1 MKKKIISLVLGA
13 MFLALSFPAH
23 GQQSKKIPRIGLL
36 SIGADPQKP
45 VRWLPFLD
53 EIKKLGY
60 VEGHNIIIER
70 RFAAGRS
77 ERLPELVADLV
88 RLKVDL
94 VVATGPLEN
103 LAAKKEMPTT
113 AIVMML
119 VPDPVAAGLIGSLA
133 HPGGNV
139 TGLSNVNVELSGK
152 RVELLKEAVPNL
164 TRLTILTHPAFSTGV
179 YELMLR
185 ETESAGQ
192 ALGLQRRAIEVRDRD
207 ELPKAFSDMGRG
219 RLEGFVVYGNPVFY
233 SLRQAIVELA
243 AKKRLP
249 AIYDV
254 PDFVESGGLMSY
266 GASYDDLSRR
276 SAIYVDKI
284 LKGAKPADLP
294 VEQPKT
300 FEFVINL
307 KAAKQIGVTIPPNV
321 LVRADKVI
329 R

>member
-1 MKKKIISLVLGA
+1 MKKAAAPSILVAVL
-13 MFLALSFPAH
+13 LAVSVIAQA
-23 GQQSKKIPRIGLL
+23 QQPRKVPRIGLL

-45 VRWLPFLD
+45 VRWLPFLN
-53 EIKKLGY
+53 EMKELGY
-60 VEGHNIIIER
+60 VDGQNIIIER
-70 RFAAGRS
+70 RFAAGKS

-88 RLKVDL
+88 RLKIDL

-119 VPDPVAAGLIGSLA
+119 VPDPVAAGLITSLA

-164 TRLTILTHPAFSTGV
+164 TRLAILTHPAFITGV

-185 ETESAGQ
+185 ETETSARS
-192 ALGLQRRAIEVRDRD
+192 LGLQRRAVEVRDRG
-207 ELPKAFSDMGRG
+207 ELPKIFSDMGRG
-219 RLEGFVVYGNPVFY
+219 GLEGFVVYGNPVFY
-233 SLRQAIVELA
+233 SLRQSIVELA
-243 AKKRLP
+243 AKRRLP
-249 AIYDV
+249 AIYDI

-294 VEQPKT
+294 VEQPTK
-300 FEFVINL
+300 FELVINL
-307 KAAKQIGVTIPPNV
+307 KAAKQIGLTIPPNV
-321 LVRADKVI
+321 LARADRVI